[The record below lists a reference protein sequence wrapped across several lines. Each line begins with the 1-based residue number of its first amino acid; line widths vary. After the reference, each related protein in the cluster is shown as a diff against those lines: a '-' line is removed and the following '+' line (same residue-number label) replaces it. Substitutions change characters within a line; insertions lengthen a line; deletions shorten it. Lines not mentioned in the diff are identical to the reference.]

1 MVKSNSWCDP
11 RINIRVYL
19 VQHFH
24 KWFTFLANEA
34 DFCNFADDAIIYKC
48 GRDLELVSHELE
60 MDANIAK
67 KVQIYFL
74 ARNQHIKMEMSFA
87 GKTKRSLYAGE
98 LLGVT
103 FEYKLSY
110 WK

>member
-1 MVKSNSWCDP
+1 MVKSNSWCDS
-11 RINIRVYL
+11 RINIRVYF
-19 VQHFH
+19 VQHFNE
-24 KWFTFLANEA
+24 WFTFLAKEA

-60 MDANIAK
+60 MGANIAK
-67 KVQIYFL
+67 NFQTYFL
-74 ARNQHIKMEMSFA
+74 AKNQNIKMEMSFA
-87 GKTKRSLYAGE
+87 GK